1 MSEIRD
7 CQCWAGGSNTI
18 IHVIPVVS
26 LSIPCRSVSAT
37 DPFRVL
43 ESASRRR
50 TKLRQ
55 VPGNGLGTSQT
66 NAGTSNNPPETE
78 APNTHKRGCR
88 NRNSVTT
95 TTTNNRSSYRSQIS
109 APITFR
115 KVFTVALSRHACH
128 VIVKGNE
135 IQESRAAAPTC
146 FHLVVGLVPPY
157 SHLRVLYG
165 GMKSVRID
173 A

>member
-1 MSEIRD
+1 MMSEIRD
-7 CQCWAGGSNTI
+7 RQCWAGGSNTI
-18 IHVIPVVS
+18 IHVMPVVS
-26 LSIPCRSVSAT
+26 LSIPCRSVSAS

-95 TTTNNRSSYRSQIS
+95 TTANNRSSDRSQIS

-115 KVFTVALSRHACH
+115 KVFTVTLSAPRMSCDREGQRNPRVSCCCTNVFPLSCGTSPTIFSSQSTVWRH
-128 VIVKGNE
+128 E
-135 IQESRAAAPTC
+135 IC
-146 FHLVVGLVPPY
+146 
-157 SHLRVLYG
+157 
-165 GMKSVRID
+165 KN
-173 A
+173 